1 MNNEFEIARNQFV
14 ELCKKQ
20 NNKPFEKIAES
31 CITDEGVIEAAVKLA
46 YKDAQRTM
54 KGIGKYS
61 TNKDKAIKGI
71 SEKLEEYFNG
81 NACENAD
88 KFDEKH
94 KELCDKWKWHNE
106 KNERKENF
114 PNSNLGT
121 YGKAQKIVNMAFK
134 YLYCCKDACEKE
146 DYFKYCHVPL
156 DTFTLEWFCRECRD
170 KIVKSK
176 IASWSLIAKY
186 DLSDENKNDDNE
198 KKYYNYMF
206 FQEKF
211 IEMYSENELTPLQA
225 EFIKWPEMQMKLAA
239 EGFLIGLLE
248 SPDNTEKE
256 KIRSEKLSENYN
268 RIIEKLGAYKAK

>member
-31 CITDEGVIEAAVKLA
+31 CINDEGVIKTAVELA

-54 KGIGKYS
+54 KGIRDLRDYGKIK
-61 TNKDKAIKGI
+61 KDAFDDI
-71 SEKLEEYFNG
+71 SEGLKEYFNG
-81 NACENAD
+81 NACENAEEFD
-88 KFDEKH
+88 KKH
-94 KELCDKWKWHNE
+94 IKWCDKWRE
-106 KNERKENF
+106 KF
-114 PNSNLGT
+114 PSSNIGT

-170 KIVKSK
+170 KIVKDK
-176 IASWSLIAKY
+176 IASWSAIAEYNLTDGYEYK
-186 DLSDENKNDDNE
+186 DDNK
-198 KKYYNYMF
+198 KKYYYTYIF

-211 IEMYSENELTPLQA
+211 REMYSENELTPLQA

-268 RIIEKLGAYKAK
+268 RIMEKLGAYKAK

>member
-1 MNNEFEIARNQFV
+1 MNNEFEIARNQFI

-31 CITDEGVIEAAVKLA
+31 CINDEGVIEAAVKLA

-54 KGIGKYS
+54 KGIKNY
-61 TNKDKAIKGI
+61 NKGDAFEAV

-81 NACENAD
+81 DACGNAE

-94 KELCDKWKWHNE
+94 KELCDKWK
-106 KNERKENF
+106 KNF

-146 DYFKYCHVPL
+146 DYFKYCHIPL
-156 DTFTLEWFCRECRD
+156 DSFTLEWFCRECRD

-176 IASWSLIAKY
+176 IASWSAIAEY
-186 DLSDENKNDDNE
+186 DLSDEKKNNDNDNDNE

-211 IEMYSENELTPLQA
+211 REMYSENELTPLQA
-225 EFIKWPEMQMKLAA
+225 EFIKWPEMQMKLSA

-248 SPDNTEKE
+248 SPNNKEKE

-268 RIIEKLGAYKAK
+268 RIIEFLGAYKSGNNK